1 MKSQTLGQKATH
13 LRFCQRT
20 GRHGRY
26 SLLNTNALPAGAQT
40 SFFATR
46 CEWLVVRDEI
56 GKQLAGTD
64 HSGLTFVLRALGSH
78 RGILAGEGG
87 PDHICALDF
96 PLCMP
101 SGG

>member
-1 MKSQTLGQKATH
+1 M
-13 LRFCQRT
+13 
-20 GRHGRY
+20 
-26 SLLNTNALPAGAQT
+26 
-40 SFFATR
+40 
-46 CEWLVVRDEI
+46 RDEI